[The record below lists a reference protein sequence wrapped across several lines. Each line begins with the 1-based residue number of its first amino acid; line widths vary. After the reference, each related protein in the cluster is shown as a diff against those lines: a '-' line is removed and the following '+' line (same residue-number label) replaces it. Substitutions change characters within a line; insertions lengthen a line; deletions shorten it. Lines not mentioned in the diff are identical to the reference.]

1 LKNLDPK
8 RARWIRIRMGVLCG
22 MMGLGLGVIVSG
34 AHRIQVEDGSDWYE
48 LAERQRQRRLH
59 VTPKRGTI
67 YDRNGAPLA
76 ESVEVPSISMD
87 AVEMLRGIEE
97 QYLPMRIQQYA
108 ERIGQALNLPAQ
120 DVAEKIS
127 RRRRFVWL
135 KRRVSENEVAAV
147 RALGEKNQRYPLRG
161 LQIEGEGHRF
171 YPNRELGGPLVGFVS
186 PDGEGREGL
195 ELSLDTELR
204 GRSSEVRGLRDRSGR
219 LIFSEG
225 IEDEAALAGHN
236 VYLTIDKGIQ
246 FTAERELES
255 AMKTYEAVGGSVI
268 VADPST
274 GEILAMASAPGYNP
288 NDYGTASPDAR
299 RNRALVDRFE
309 PGSTMKV
316 FSISTALAAKSV
328 APSAN
333 IYCEE
338 GNMAIDNV
346 VIHDTH
352 PSKWLTVTQILSLS
366 SNIGTA
372 KIALGLGEQKL
383 YEGFRR
389 FGFGDPTGLPF
400 PGESM
405 GVLRPRGRSWV
416 QVETAAASFGQGI
429 SVTTLQLTMAMVAVA
444 NGGKLLEPVL
454 IRRVTDGGGTVLSES
469 STHVRREAVA
479 PSVAKLMSEMLV
491 AVTEGEGTG
500 VEAAIPGFRV
510 AGKTATAQKIDPAT
524 GKYTDTHYVASFVG
538 FVPAEKPRLVISVV
552 LDEPMGGTYAGGSVA
567 GPVFRRIGEMALR
580 YLGVTPRGSVPMKLT
595 DVSDRAKEGD
605 PATNTYQVLTEAKT
619 AASPITVGVV
629 TPSAPM
635 KTGETRVPD
644 LTGQP
649 VREAIRAIVG
659 LGLVPQVEG
668 TGRLAKQEPPAGAVL
683 PKGASVKLY
692 FEPSS

>member
-1 LKNLDPK
+1 MKNLDPK

-108 ERIGQALNLPAQ
+108 ERIGQALNLPVQ
-120 DVAEKIS
+120 DVVEKIS
-127 RRRRFVWL
+127 RKRRFVWL

-147 RALGEKNQRYPLRG
+147 RALGDKNQRYPLRG

-246 FTAERELES
+246 FTAERELEA

-268 VADPST
+268 VADPAT

-288 NDYGTASPDAR
+288 NDYSTASPDAR
-299 RNRALVDRFE
+299 RNRAIVDRFE

-316 FSISTALAAKSV
+316 FSISTALAAKAV
-328 APSAN
+328 APNAN

-389 FGFGDPTGLPF
+389 FGFGDTTGLPF

-454 IRRVTDGGGTVLSES
+454 VRRVTDGGGTVLSEA

-491 AVTEGEGTG
+491 AVTEGDGTG

-567 GPVFRRIGEMALR
+567 APVFRRIGEMALR
-580 YLGVTPRGSVPMKLT
+580 YLGVTPRGSIPMKLA
-595 DVSDRAKEGD
+595 DVGSKEAD

-619 AASPITVGVV
+619 AALPMTAGVV

-659 LGLVPQVEG
+659 AGLVPQVEG
-668 TGRLAKQEPPAGAVL
+668 TGRLSKQEPPAGAVL

>member
-1 LKNLDPK
+1 MKNLDPK
-8 RARWIRIRMGVLCG
+8 RARWIRIRMGILCG

-34 AHRIQVEDGSDWYE
+34 AHRIQVEDGQDWYD

-67 YDRNGAPLA
+67 YDRNGASLA
-76 ESVEVPSISMD
+76 ESVEVPSISLD
-87 AVEMLRGIEE
+87 AVELLRGIEDR
-97 QYLPMRIQQYA
+97 YLPMRIQQYG
-108 ERIGQALNLPAQ
+108 ERIAQALNLPQ
-120 DVAEKIS
+120 EEVVDKIS

-135 KRRVSENEVAAV
+135 KRRVSEAEVAAV

-171 YPNRELGGPLVGFVS
+171 YPNRELGGPLIGFVS

-195 ELSLDTELR
+195 ELALDHELR
-204 GRSSEVRGLRDRSGR
+204 GKSSEVRGLRDRSGR

-246 FTAERELES
+246 FTAERELEA
-255 AMKTYEAVGGSVI
+255 AMKTYEATGGAV
-268 VADPST
+268 VVVDPSS

-288 NDYGTASPDAR
+288 NDYSVADPDAR
-299 RNRALVDRFE
+299 RNRCVVDRFE

-316 FSISTALAAKSV
+316 FSIGTALAARSV
-328 APSAN
+328 NPTAS

-352 PSKWLTVTQILSLS
+352 PAKYLSVTQILSLS

-372 KIALGLGEQKL
+372 KIALGLGEQRL
-383 YEGFRR
+383 YEGMRR
-389 FGFGDPTGLPF
+389 FGFGDTTGIPF

-405 GVLRPRGRSWV
+405 GVLRPRGRPWV
-416 QVETAAASFGQGI
+416 SVETAAASFGQGI
-429 SVTTLQLTMAMVAVA
+429 SVTTLQLTMAMAAIA

-454 IRRVTDGGGTVLSES
+454 IKRVTDGGGTMLSE
-469 STHVRREAVA
+469 TQPRVRREAVS
-479 PSVAKLMSEMLV
+479 PTVAKLMSEMLV

-510 AGKTATAQKIDPAT
+510 AGKTGTAQKIDPAT
-524 GKYTDTHYVASFVG
+524 GRYTDTHYVASFAG
-538 FVPAEKPRLVISVV
+538 FVPADKPRLVIAVV
-552 LDEPMGGTYAGGSVA
+552 LDEPLGGTYGGGSVA
-567 GPVFRRIGEMALR
+567 APVFRRIGEMALR
-580 YLGVTPRGSVPMKLT
+580 YLGVTPRGSVPMKLSE
-595 DVSDRAKEGD
+595 VSDRAKVGD
-605 PATNTYQVLTEAKT
+605 PATSTYQVLTEAR
-619 AASPITVGVV
+619 AAVAPITAGVV

-635 KTGETRVPD
+635 KSGETRVPD

-649 VREAIRAIVG
+649 VREAIRAATAAG
-659 LGLVPQVEG
+659 LTPTAFG
-668 TGRLAKQEPPAGAVL
+668 TGRLSRVEPPAGTVL
-683 PKGASVKLY
+683 PKGSAVKLF